1 MNPILEPIIKT
12 VRQLPIPDQL
22 ELISEV
28 TRSLSIK
35 YGIPDYGRDFWNP
48 RSLDEIIDT
57 SPAKPISDIE
67 ALFGDFWPDEFHSQL
82 NKLNFN
88 FVTPF
93 LCFFIFSFFK

>member
-48 RSLDEIIDT
+48 KSLDEIIDT
-57 SPAKPISDIE
+57 SPARPISDIE
-67 ALFGDFWPDEFHSQL
+67 ALFGDFWPDEESADDFNRYIYSQRREDRI
-82 NKLNFN
+82 KD
-88 FVTPF
+88 
-93 LCFFIFSFFK
+93 